1 MESEGD
7 EDTHQPPR
15 WSRPTKQA
23 QFSSTS
29 VKDSFLTIPVLPE
42 ELITEILLRLPVE
55 PLVKFRNQEG
65 NANFV
70 KKSLLTQ
77 QPNLSTSGDKNI
89 NDENFYVIIQA

>member
-7 EDTHQPPR
+7 EDTHQPPK

-29 VKDSFLTIPVLPE
+29 KKDSFLTIPVLPE

-55 PLVKFRNQEG
+55 PLLKFRWSNHKEDQGHG
-65 NANFV
+65 NNGSRMCLILAGVVFDLGCTFTC
-70 KKSLLTQ
+70 LLR
-77 QPNLSTSGDKNI
+77 
-89 NDENFYVIIQA
+89 

>member
-7 EDTHQPPR
+7 EDTHQPPK

-29 VKDSFLTIPVLPE
+29 KKDSFLTIPVLPE

-55 PLVKFRNQEG
+55 PLLKFSFDFVLAPTVVVTSCVFLQVKL
-65 NANFV
+65 
-70 KKSLLTQ
+70 K
-77 QPNLSTSGDKNI
+77 
-89 NDENFYVIIQA
+89 

>member
-7 EDTHQPPR
+7 EDTHQPPK

-29 VKDSFLTIPVLPE
+29 KKDSFLTIPVLPE

-55 PLVKFRNQEG
+55 PLLKFR
-65 NANFV
+65 
-70 KKSLLTQ
+70 K
-77 QPNLSTSGDKNI
+77 
-89 NDENFYVIIQA
+89 